1 MQISTQEISSI
12 VQTVREVCDR
22 WDDPMAWRQHLL
34 HRARALVSGNVGAFF
49 DAADSTPEHL
59 TSLRPIAIVG
69 MPSAIQESLVHGA
82 TKEMSNH
89 DLDSAQSL
97 LPGTEKLWSDFN
109 EHGWATGSTQEL
121 TDLATY
127 HASPMYQNFR
137 RHADCDEFL
146 WSLREVDLPGRTEML
161 SIDRPHGAPPF
172 GEREVML
179 IKLLHDE
186 IAPLIGVRLTTE
198 EHFSRDGLSKRLRE
212 TLTLLLEGKGE
223 KQVAQDMQLQPRTIH
238 EYVTT
243 LYAHF
248 NVASRAELLSYFVHR
263 APKVRVHNNH

>member
-1 MQISTQEISSI
+1 MEISRQEISSVVQI
-12 VQTVREVCDR
+12 VCEVCDR
-22 WDDPMAWRQHLL
+22 WDDPVAWRQHLL
-34 HRARALVSGNVGAFF
+34 HRACALVGGNVGSFF
-49 DAADSTPEHL
+49 DTADSNGKRL

-69 MPSAIQESLVHGA
+69 MPTAVQENLLRNA
-82 TKEMSNH
+82 TSNANH
-89 DLDSAQSL
+89 LDLQTVNQMF
-97 LPGTEKLWSDFN
+97 PGHAKLWADFDQD
-109 EHGWATGSTQEL
+109 GWATASTREL
-121 TDLATY
+121 TDLDTY
-127 HASPMYQNFR
+127 HASPGYLNFR
-137 RHADCDEFL
+137 RPADCDEFL
-146 WSLREVDLPGRTEML
+146 FSVRRVDLPVRTEMMCV
-161 SIDRPHGAPPF
+161 DRPHGAPPF

-212 TLTLLLEGKGE
+212 TLTLLLDGKGE
-223 KQVAQDMQLQPRTIH
+223 KQVAQEMQLQPRTIH

-263 APKVRVHNNH
+263 TPRVRDQL